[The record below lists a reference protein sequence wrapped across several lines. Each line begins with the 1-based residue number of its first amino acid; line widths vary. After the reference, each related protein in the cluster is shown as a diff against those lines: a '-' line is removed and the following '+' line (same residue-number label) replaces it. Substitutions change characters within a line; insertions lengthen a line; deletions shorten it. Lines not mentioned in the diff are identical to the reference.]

1 MWSIQNKIR
10 TEVSEVSNQTLI
22 CLLNSEIM
30 RWLSFPKCVSL
41 SIYPSLTHLG
51 IVSWTNLVLNYF
63 SLNCFFFFK
72 KLFNWYAHHLFHV
85 KQDTSI
91 SIIFHK
97 KAADITLLTKHRDN
111 RNRVLLSLVRN
122 GGAALE
128 IVDFLN
134 DLDGEGTV
142 GQFYSFFPIKAWI
155 NQNYLVSRTI

>member
-63 SLNCFFFFK
+63 SLNCFFFK
-72 KLFNWYAHHLFHV
+72 KSSSTGMPTICFMSNKILLYQLFSTRRQQILRYLLNTVTTETVFCCHLFV
-85 KQDTSI
+85 MEEQLWKLWTFSM
-91 SIIFHK
+91 
-97 KAADITLLTKHRDN
+97 TLME
-111 RNRVLLSLVRN
+111 RV
-122 GGAALE
+122 
-128 IVDFLN
+128 
-134 DLDGEGTV
+134 
-142 GQFYSFFPIKAWI
+142 P
-155 NQNYLVSRTI
+155 LVSSIPFFQ